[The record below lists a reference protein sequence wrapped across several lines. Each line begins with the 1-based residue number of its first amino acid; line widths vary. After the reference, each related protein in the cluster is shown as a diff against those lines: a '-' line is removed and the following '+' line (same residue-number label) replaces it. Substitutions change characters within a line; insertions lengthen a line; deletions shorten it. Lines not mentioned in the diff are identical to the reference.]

1 VKQRALQ
8 AKVVA
13 VVVALVVMVAVVAKL
28 VLKAVQVVRAM
39 VLLLHAEVVLHKAP
53 EVIVKTEATEVLR
66 VRHQTGLTIEMIVA
80 MIDPMIAT

>member
-1 VKQRALQ
+1 MKQRALQ